1 MINTNNSFKAQEIN
15 CKRFELKRR
24 QFHFML
30 DNLTDLVLELV
41 IAVYLKVVLFPS
53 DKISPVTSIATTV
66 FTLYHATAKNIIE
79 PELHNYRCYV
89 IALQMDQCIQ
99 EWIK

>member
-1 MINTNNSFKAQEIN
+1 MINTNNSFKAQEITAN
-15 CKRFELKRR
+15 VLNWKGGNFS
-24 QFHFML
+24 FML

-53 DKISPVTSIATTV
+53 DKISPVTCIATTV
-66 FTLYHATAKNIIE
+66 FTLYHSTAKNIIE
-79 PELHNYRCYV
+79 RELHNYRCYV

-99 EWIK
+99 EWTK